1 MTDKAVI
8 SGTYSDFKI
17 IRSRKVAQLIIEV
30 PIEQAQALITAL
42 GLPNPAEE
50 TWVAVARLK
59 PQTPAKE
66 ETPPTASYERLRALP
81 EDGSDFIV
89 EKPTASVEPHRRFE
103 ELPYSQQA
111 FLRCYDMGFRDF
123 LRNEGHGPVPDAEA
137 AAAVVRYLCGVKS
150 RADIRPGTEAEKLWL
165 RLNTKYMFWE
175 SARAA

>member
-1 MTDKAVI
+1 MDKAAI
-8 SGTYSDFKI
+8 AGTYSDFKI

-66 ETPPTASYERLRALP
+66 ETPPTASVRA
-81 EDGSDFIV
+81 
-89 EKPTASVEPHRRFE
+89 HRPFP
-103 ELPYSQQA
+103 ELPYPQQA
-111 FLRCYDMGFRDF
+111 ALRCNDMSFREFLRSKGFS
-123 LRNEGHGPVPDAEA
+123 LVGGPDDA
-137 AAAVVRYLCGVKS
+137 AATVRGICKVNS
-150 RADIRPGTEAEKLWL
+150 RADIKPGTEAEKLWL
-165 RLNTKYMFWE
+165 RLNTEYTFWE

>member
-1 MTDKAVI
+1 MPDKAAI
-8 SGTYSDFKI
+8 AGTYSDFKI

-66 ETPPTASYERLRALP
+66 ETPS
-81 EDGSDFIV
+81 
-89 EKPTASVEPHRRFE
+89 TASVRAHRPFP
-103 ELPYSQQA
+103 ELPYPQQA
-111 FLRCYDMGFRDF
+111 ALRCNDLSFRDF
-123 LRNEGHGPVPDAEA
+123 LRHRQFGEVRDADA
-137 AAAVVRYLCGVKS
+137 AARIVRSYCEVDS
-150 RADIRPGTEAEKLWL
+150 RADIKPGTKAEKLWL
-165 RLNTKYMFWE
+165 RLNTEYTFWE